1 MLAGQSRARMARTA
15 PLPTAPGVPLPP
27 WLSRA
32 KLGGGRRGWG
42 GGGNTHKHPPST
54 LYPHPRVPGRRSNY
68 PRSYS
73 RGVREASRTRTPAPG
88 QVQSGPCLR
97 HRQLIGARRHRPS
110 PWQRQGPVDADGGCY
125 GNPGPMGTPANEIE
139 AGVGGGGGER
149 LSLPCG
155 HHLALG
161 GQGHLGCVPPQVHL
175 WAPSGASTATHARM
189 GPIFTATFLYL
200 GCK

>member
-1 MLAGQSRARMARTA
+1 MARTA

-139 AGVGGGGGER
+139 AGVGGGGRRETVTALR
-149 LSLPCG
+149 SSPCPG
-155 HHLALG
+155 WAGPPWLCPPPGPPLG
-161 GQGHLGCVPPQVHL
+161 TLGCFYGHPRQDGADFYCHL
-175 WAPSGASTATHARM
+175 FVFRV
-189 GPIFTATFLYL
+189 
-200 GCK
+200 

>member
-1 MLAGQSRARMARTA
+1 MARTA

-27 WLSRA
+27 RLSGA
-32 KLGGGRRGWG
+32 KLREGKRGWG
-42 GGGNTHKHPPST
+42 GGAIATST
-54 LYPHPRVPGRRSNY
+54 LPAPPVRTQGCRAGAAINY

-73 RGVREASRTRTPAPG
+73 RGGREAARTRTPAPG

-139 AGVGGGGGER
+139 AGVEEGGGER

-161 GQGHLGCVPPQVHL
+161 GQGHLGVCPPGPL